1 MPVFEKSKG
10 PLSVVSGS
18 AKGVESMKR
27 LYVMSKHF
35 GLKMTPYLL
44 HLIDVAWVKFIAE
57 HGDKASVELVM
68 MVEDVDGG
76 TKPLSTYNPN
86 KGK

>member
-1 MPVFEKSKG
+1 MPAFENSKG

-44 HLIDVAWVKFIAE
+44 HLIDVAWASFMAE

-76 TKPLSTYNPN
+76 TEPLSTYKPN